1 MRLDPRE
8 IRIVRAVHEAWH
20 DSGRPMDGLAIS
32 REIERHY
39 AEDPSTLVDLNAP
52 RQYIDAVPSRED
64 SDGSGQ
70 FLVGITPGP
79 PSLSLEEQRRDLALR
94 AYKRRR
100 ANWLY
105 LSAAFVILGAMLL
118 ALVKR

>member
-1 MRLDPRE
+1 MPLDPRK
-8 IRIVRAVHEAWH
+8 IRIVRAVHEEWY

-32 REIERHY
+32 REVERRY
-39 AEDPSTLVDLNAP
+39 AEDPLTLEDLSAP

-64 SDGSGQ
+64 SDTSGQ

-105 LSAAFVILGAMLL
+105 LSAAFLILGAMLL
-118 ALVKR
+118 ALLKR